1 MSLKIFIV
9 FLCAAIGVATGYAVM
24 RSYKRNYEY
33 LDGVCALIAELK
45 RNIAYRRDGAVSVLR
60 AMEIKSRQLE
70 KNVGEYVA
78 FAGGKADKPDISRG
92 ILSAEVYE
100 RTREFFAS
108 IGRSDGQS
116 QINELDMFGERFI
129 GLRDAAETK
138 YKKLGGVAVKLG
150 FLIGLGVG
158 ILAL

>member
-1 MSLKIFIV
+1 MSVKIFIV

-24 RSYKRNYEY
+24 RSYRRNYEY
-33 LDGVCALIAELK
+33 LDGVCAIIGELK

-60 AMEIKSRQLE
+60 AVDIKSRQLE
-70 KNVGEYVA
+70 KNVGEYIA
-78 FAGGKADKPDISRG
+78 FAGSKADKPEISRG
-92 ILSAEVYE
+92 LLPAEVHS
-100 RTREFFAS
+100 RTSELFAS

-116 QINELDMFGERFI
+116 QLDELDMFAERFSA
-129 GLRDAAETK
+129 LRGVAENK

-158 ILAL
+158 ILTL